1 MLFNYKNDFNFLKSD
16 EDKVKS
22 HHQSDPLIEA
32 ASNYCGDII
41 DLDLDF
47 DESHFEAIKVTS
59 SSTSGDDS
67 DTKLIENLRQKFT
80 SGLNVSLAHHETA
93 DFENIYAEPIELD
106 EWRCSMPMVAPPL
119 LPPRQVVESNFEH
132 LYTQPINR
140 SKPYLSKSDEDLRS
154 SSSQKN
160 KAKIRITSRHPI
172 KLSNEHLLAGVKPRL
187 TRSTE
192 KINIKEKTSTSDD
205 DDSSDNGGEVVSVT
219 GIGSNPLK
227 KKPVS
232 NLPTSQERKIT
243 QTGFIK

>member
-1 MLFNYKNDFNFLKSD
+1 MILILKSD

-32 ASNYCGDII
+32 SSNYCGDII

-47 DESHFEAIKVTS
+47 DESNFEAIKVTS

-67 DTKLIENLRQKFT
+67 DTKLIENLRQKFN
-80 SGLNVSLAHHETA
+80 SGLNVSLAQDETA
-93 DFENIYAEPIELD
+93 EFDNIYAEPIELD
-106 EWRCSMPMVAPPL
+106 EWRSSMPMAPPL
-119 LPPRQVVESNFEH
+119 LPPRQVENNFEH

-140 SKPYLSKSDEDLRS
+140 SKQYLSKSDEDLRS

-205 DDSSDNGGEVVSVT
+205 DDDSSDNGGEVVSVT

-227 KKPVS
+227 KPVS
-232 NLPTSQERKIT
+232 NLPTSHERKIT